1 MKVAILIFC
10 LVALVFSQIHEEII
24 KPYSFTHQLKS
35 VVKNINL
42 EKIDHAQCEQ
52 EDQIEREDPNNKQP
66 LRFGKAI
73 AVDINLRNSG
83 SWEMLPDGSRIWRL
97 QITTKGA
104 FSTNLIFKKY
114 FLPVG
119 ATLHVLSPTDEEYLG
134 AFTSLNNKEDLQ
146 MATGPITG
154 DSFILEYFEPKEV
167 IRQGILELESVVHAY
182 RNLFGKEE
190 KNGRS
195 GTCNINVVCQ
205 EGNEWRDQI
214 RGVLALMTSGGQ
226 RFCSASM
233 INNPKNAKKQYVLT
247 AAHCGVPST
256 SWVALFKYESF
267 TCPRGGNRFLN
278 YTAAGFRTI
287 ARNTVTDFSLAEI
300 IEPIKASYQV
310 YLNGFDAVD
319 APCPKS
325 IGIHHP
331 AGDVKKISFS
341 EVPVKNGSWSGG
353 PANTHW
359 RVEPWAKGTTEP
371 GSSGSP
377 LFNPSKLIIGQL
389 HGGSAS
395 CSNMR
400 GFDVYGKVARS
411 WEIGTTP
418 QSRLKDHLDPDNTG
432 KRLLTGRNLQTN

>member
-1 MKVAILIFC
+1 MMKPAVLILC
-10 LVALVFSQIHEEII
+10 LVALVFSQIHEETI
-24 KPYSFTHQLKS
+24 KPYSFSHKLKT

-42 EKIDHAQCEQ
+42 EKVDHAQCEQ

-73 AVDINLRNSG
+73 SVDINLQNSG
-83 SWEMLPDGSRIWRL
+83 SWETLADGSRIWRL
-97 QITTKGA
+97 ELTTEGA
-104 FSTNLIFKKY
+104 FSTNIIFKK
-114 FLPVG
+114 FKLPIG
-119 ATLHVLSPTDEEYLG
+119 ATLHVVSTTEEAYLG
-134 AFTSLNNKEDLQ
+134 AFTALNNKEDLQ
-146 MATGPITG
+146 MATGPLAG

-167 IRQGILELESVVHAY
+167 IGAGVIELESVVHAY
-182 RNLFGKEE
+182 RNFFGKGE

-195 GTCNINVVCQ
+195 GLCNVNTICP

-233 INNPKNAKKQYVLT
+233 INNHKSAKKQFVLT
-247 AAHCGVPST
+247 AAHCGIPSS
-256 SWVALFKYESF
+256 SWVALFQYESW
-267 TCPRGGNRFLN
+267 TCPRGGHRYLN
-278 YTAAGFRTI
+278 YTAAGFRPI
-287 ARNTVTDFSLAEI
+287 ARNSVTDFTLAEI
-300 IEPIKASYQV
+300 IEPIKASYNV
-310 YLNGFDAVD
+310 YLNGFDGVD
-319 APCPKS
+319 KPCPKS

-341 EVPVKNGSWSGG
+341 DVAVKNGSWSGG
-353 PANTHW
+353 PPNTHW
-359 RVEPWAKGTTEP
+359 RVEPWKIGTTEP

-377 LFNPSKLIIGQL
+377 LFNPERLIIGQL

-395 CSNMR
+395 CSNVR

-418 QSRLKDHLDPDNTG
+418 QARLKDHLDPDNTG
-432 KRLLTGRNLQTN
+432 KRVLNCRGKR